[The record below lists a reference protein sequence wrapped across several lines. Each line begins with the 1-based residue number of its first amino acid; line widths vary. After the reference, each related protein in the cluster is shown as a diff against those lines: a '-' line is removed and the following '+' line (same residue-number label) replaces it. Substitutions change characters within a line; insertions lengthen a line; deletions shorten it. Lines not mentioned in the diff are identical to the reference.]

1 MSCSDSNIHLLAIIA
16 RMAIES
22 GLFVFSPL
30 ASRTIQQKLRLNK
43 HKHLKQWEFQ
53 LAKQKKAQF
62 FSNLYSKMSSLI
74 CWSCVQR
81 DGIILAEAGCD
92 DGSTNVIKAAQ
103 KITKMKP
110 TAGWEV
116 SRSFSLRISSSSNPY
131 RGIKFHLHEPIV
143 EEIDGRPPSDDIL
156 IWAFCCVY
164 NTNECSEETAK
175 AFLTKLVFVSE
186 PLRGMPWWQE
196 GGTLSAQPSFAP
208 TLHQQ
213 MENMEQ
219 VDKLAMMQQHVDETK
234 SIMQNNVE
242 NILERGEKIE
252 DLQEEAQN
260 LNAAAKIFKKNA
272 KKVRRFKMLQNAK
285 HGVVL
290 GTAVTGVVGV
300 CVIPPLIAL
309 L

>member
-1 MSCSDSNIHLLAIIA
+1 
-16 RMAIES
+16 
-22 GLFVFSPL
+22 
-30 ASRTIQQKLRLNK
+30 
-43 HKHLKQWEFQ
+43 
-53 LAKQKKAQF
+53 
-62 FSNLYSKMSSLI
+62 MSSLI

-92 DGSTNVIKAAQ
+92 DGSTRIIKAAQ

-116 SRSFSLRISSSSNPY
+116 SRSFSIRSSYNPY
-131 RGIKFHLHEPIV
+131 RGIKFHLHEPV
-143 EEIDGRPPSDDIL
+143 GELDDRPSDDIL
-156 IWAFCCVY
+156 TWAFCCVY

-186 PLRGMPWWQE
+186 PLRGMPWWRE

-208 TLHQQ
+208 TLQQQ
-213 MENMEQ
+213 MENVEQ
-219 VDKLAMMQQHVDETK
+219 LDKLAMMQQHVDETK
-234 SIMQNNVE
+234 AIMQSNIE
-242 NILERGEKIE
+242 NILKRGEKIE
-252 DLQEEAQN
+252 DLQEEAHN
-260 LNAAAKIFKKNA
+260 LNAAAKVFKKNA

-285 HGVVL
+285 HGVIL